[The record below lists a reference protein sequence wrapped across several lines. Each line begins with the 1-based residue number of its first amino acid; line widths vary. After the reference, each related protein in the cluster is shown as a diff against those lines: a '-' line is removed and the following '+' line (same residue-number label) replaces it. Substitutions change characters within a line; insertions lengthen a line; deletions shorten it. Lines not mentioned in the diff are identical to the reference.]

1 MAYYGFI
8 VPGWGEKWCLGKA
21 EGHIYQEAVFTD
33 TNTRSHDRQGAVRE
47 TQFMQREAEELQEC
61 TWTSEGARW
70 LVGAQPGKC
79 GEGLVFQL
87 ATLALPILFL
97 KQSLQPREVHLT
109 QP

>member
-33 TNTRSHDRQGAVRE
+33 TNTRSHDKQGAVRE

-61 TWTSEGARW
+61 TWSSEGCRGSVVATGTDPASATEGQAHSSEGAGRVP
-70 LVGAQPGKC
+70 LGGCSSPPQDRA
-79 GEGLVFQL
+79 
-87 ATLALPILFL
+87 
-97 KQSLQPREVHLT
+97 S
-109 QP
+109 